1 MQVYHLDPDF
11 RRNPPVKP
19 FVEVDKPYCI
29 CCRKP
34 LLDKAENLPAVIQV
48 TVNWENWTVAED
60 HNQDDLINPDK
71 KHVKAAFENGLMG
84 PTCWK
89 KTKKNPVHL

>member
-11 RRNPPVKP
+11 RRNPPIKP
-19 FVEVDKPYCI
+19 FVEEDKPFCI

-34 LLDKAENLPAVIQV
+34 LLDSTEKLTGIPV
-48 TVNWENWTVAED
+48 TVNWENWTVVQG
-60 HNQDDLINPDK
+60 HNQDDFVNPEK
-71 KHVKAAFENGLMG
+71 RHVKAAFENGMMG

-89 KTKKNPVHL
+89 KTKKSPVNH